1 MTRGEES
8 NTGEEP
14 PSWNIAYVR
23 TPAWIPV
30 VVTLVALILPLAL
43 YAWLQDLL
51 QTLGS
56 NDAASAPD
64 GAFSWESAFE
74 QVVAGLGLL
83 VFWLAALLYF
93 FLSPRHVWITPDQ
106 IRWKTIGRQG
116 SVYDLSDI
124 ESFNVVYTPPF
135 KALWFTWERPVVHLK
150 LKGRRLRLSV
160 GTTWKG
166 SREFFRL
173 LRDQRPDL
181 FVGKDLPDVLD
192 EG

>member
-30 VVTLVALILPLAL
+30 VVTLVLLLFPI
-43 YAWLQDLL
+43 WFFVWVQDLL
-51 QTLGS
+51 ETFRA
-56 NDAASAPD
+56 NEASPAPD
-64 GAFSWESAFE
+64 AAFSWESAFE
-74 QVVAGLGLL
+74 QVMMSLGLL
-83 VFWLAALLYF
+83 FFWVIALLYF
-93 FLSPRHVWITPDQ
+93 LRAPRHVWITPDQ
-106 IRWKTIGRQG
+106 IRWKTIGRQD
-116 SVYDLSDI
+116 SVYDLNAI
-124 ESFNVVYTPPF
+124 ESFDVVSAPPF

-160 GTTWKG
+160 GATWKG

-181 FVGKDLPDVLD
+181 FVGKNFPDILD